1 MPDVPVAHAD
11 RRMAVLSVFVFWALY
26 FVLNTLRA
34 VLMHSPNQLDMMLRR
49 GVVVAGGIAV
59 TFILYALLYRF
70 EGKSMRTMLTIVF
83 VSALP
88 ASFLY
93 ALTNF
98 AVFYLVA
105 PMASSIEEMEKM
117 RAENIGMWSVL
128 LELAVNWYFFLAAWA
143 SLYVALSYAA
153 RSVHAERRA
162 VQYRAEAQ
170 TAQLQALR
178 YQVNPHFLFNTL
190 NSLAALVLNHRTGEA
205 DRMIVN
211 LATFFRTSLATDTTD
226 DVALADEIEI
236 QRLYLDIEQVRFP
249 DRLAVEVDLPPA
261 LAAARVPSL
270 ILQPI
275 VENAI
280 KHGVARVAT
289 RVTVAIRAAA
299 SNDVL
304 RLSVENDAV
313 GPAVGTGVGVGL
325 RNVRSRLETR
335 FAGAASCAYGPTP
348 AGGFRVELT
357 MPLQFDA

>member
-1 MPDVPVAHAD
+1 
-11 RRMAVLSVFVFWALY
+11 MAVLSVLVFWALY
-26 FVLNTLRA
+26 FFLNTLRA
-34 VLMHSPNQLDMMLRR
+34 ALMHAPNQIDMMIRR
-49 GVVVAGGIAV
+49 GVVVAGGIVV
-59 TFILYALLYRF
+59 TFILYALLYRI
-70 EGKSMRTMLTIVF
+70 EGKSMRTMLTVVF

-88 ASFLY
+88 AAFLY

-98 AVFYLVA
+98 AVFYLIA
-105 PMASSIEEMEKM
+105 PMASSVEELAKM
-117 RAENIGMWSVL
+117 RAEHIGVWTVL

-153 RSVHAERRA
+153 RSVHAERPA

-178 YQVNPHFLFNTL
+178 YQINPHFLFNTL
-190 NSLAALVLNHRTGEA
+190 NSLAALVLHKRTGEA

-249 DRLAVEVDLPPA
+249 ERLAVKVDLPPL

-280 KHGVARVAT
+280 KHGVACVAT
-289 RVTVAIRAAA
+289 RVTVSIRAEVID
-299 SNDVL
+299 NLL

-313 GPAVGTGVGVGL
+313 GPSAGHGTGVGL
-325 RNVRSRLETR
+325 RNVRARLETR
-335 FAGAASCAYGPTP
+335 FAGAAGCAYGPTP